1 MPAKVAV
8 RWLFSTAAL
17 LLLLLCASSG
27 WSTLE
32 HFRITDSMLRSVEE
46 RYGRAGRFRVERW
59 QRLLDQHRQS
69 DIHTMLQAVNRFA
82 NDTVGYASDL
92 EHWGQNDYWAT
103 PLETL
108 GTGKGD
114 CEDYVILKYASLRAL
129 GVPEE
134 RLRLMYVRALSID
147 EPHMVLIYF
156 EEPDQFPLVLDNL
169 TNRILPANERTDLR
183 PVYSFN
189 GQGLWMAR
197 AQGLGQKVPNSPG
210 VRDWTVLLERIERG
224 E

>member
-1 MPAKVAV
+1 MPARSIVYWV
-8 RWLFSTAAL
+8 LLVVTPSL
-17 LLLLLCASSG
+17 LLLFLNVASG
-27 WSTLE
+27 ALEQFRVTDATL
-32 HFRITDSMLRSVEE
+32 RAVEE
-46 RYGRAGRFRVERW
+46 RYGRVGRFRVERW
-59 QRLLDQHRQS
+59 QRLLDQHQQS

-82 NDTVGYASDL
+82 NENVGYASDL

-183 PVYSFN
+183 PVFSFN

-197 AQGLGQKVPNSPG
+197 AQGLGQQVPNSPG
-210 VRDWTVLLERIERG
+210 VRDWTLLLERIERG